1 MLRRIT
7 EIIFSFMLIITFT
20 GCSNSIQE
28 STISK
33 EESTQIPSLPYEKP
47 LDESD
52 STDKVLLDNG
62 DSVGPLYKSKYYD
75 VINSAEY
82 SYTFQA
88 GNSTFS
94 VFHKDVNYY
103 INVSSDEYKYTILLR
118 DKNFYVISKQDKT
131 ATLVSMDK
139 SDLDGFLNTHKFTEL
154 NYVGNGKEEYKGKL
168 CDTERYT
175 YKNAKDYLY
184 FYFVDNNTIV
194 VKDTISEAVFSE
206 VSASVDDS
214 IFEIPDNYRVIEL
227 PKEDII
233 P

>member
-1 MLRRIT
+1 ML
-7 EIIFSFMLIITFT
+7 SFA

-28 STISK
+28 SPPSK
-33 EESTQIPSLPYEKP
+33 EESIIISSITHEESM
-47 LDESD
+47 DESNA
-52 STDKVLLDNG
+52 TDKILLDNG
-62 DSVGPLYKSKYYD
+62 DLVGPLYKSKYYD
-75 VINSAEY
+75 VINSDEY

-94 VFHKDVNYY
+94 VYHKDLNYY

-118 DKNFYVISKQDKT
+118 DNNFYVISKQDKT
-131 ATLVSMDK
+131 ATLVSMDN

-154 NYVGNGKEEYKGKL
+154 NYVGNGKGEYKGKL